1 MDVLTWGSLSLSV
14 GGTARATIT
23 EWQRKAAYKTETKEN
38 GTGWPKTQLKGPE
51 LGTISFS
58 VLLSRSMGVDVR
70 AELDKWESACNAGKA
85 AQLKLGGKVVGSNKW
100 MIKDVQESEVF
111 FDSRLNL
118 IGATMKVSFSE
129 YASAG
134 STASTTKKKTTKKKT
149 ASKKVQPSKKD
160 DPAPAKDTGVDITQK
175 YISLRKNERAKR
187 KGMSGK

>member
-1 MDVLTWGSLSLSV
+1 
-14 GGTARATIT
+14 
-23 EWQRKAAYKTETKEN
+23 
-38 GTGWPKTQLKGPE
+38 
-51 LGTISFS
+51 
-58 VLLSRSMGVDVR
+58 
-70 AELDKWESACNAGKA
+70 
-85 AQLKLGGKVVGSNKW
+85 
-100 MIKDVQESEVF
+100 
-111 FDSRLNL
+111 
-118 IGATMKVSFSE
+118 MKVSFSE